1 MDYMQKLT
9 SFFRNYPDFAST
21 IFVLL
26 LVIGFVFAGQA
37 DLAYGLIVGFSG
49 IIGLKMFIGML
60 RELRQGT
67 YGVDILAI
75 AAIASTIAVGE
86 YWATLVIVLMMT
98 GGEALEDFAG
108 RRAKAEL
115 TALLERA
122 PTITHKR
129 NASGELEDTA
139 IDEVKV
145 DDELVIKPG
154 EIIPVDAVIIEGT
167 SLIDESS
174 LTGESVPVE
183 KSPGE
188 ELLSGSLNGDSVLTV
203 RALRT
208 AENSQ
213 YAQIIELVKAAGSTQ
228 APFVRLAD
236 RYAVPFTFISFAIA
250 GVAWYISG
258 DAVRFAEV
266 LVVATPCPLL
276 LAAPIAMISGMSR
289 AAKHGIIV
297 KSGAVLEKLARV
309 KTAAFDKTGTLTKGL
324 LSVQSIHPV
333 DTVSEVELLALAA
346 SAELIS
352 AHIMAETLVNEAKN
366 RNISLLDTDESR
378 EITAQGVTTTID
390 GKSIFVGKLSF
401 LRDMGVAIPRDIKLH
416 TDTAVYV
423 ARSGEFIGS
432 ITLADTVR
440 ENSKSTLEKLVA
452 LGVPHSLMLTGDNK
466 QTAEKIAASLGISDV
481 RAECL
486 PKDKVEAVT
495 TFPHRPV
502 MMTGDG
508 VNDAPVLAASDVG
521 IAMGARGATAASES
535 ADVVILL
542 DDISR
547 VSRAVDI
554 AQHTIRIATESIV
567 IGILI
572 SIVLMIIAATGA
584 IPAVVGAGLQ
594 EVVDVIVIINAL
606 RAHGSWRKLTAV
618 ETGAGIQSA
627 A

>member
-1 MDYMQKLT
+1 MQKLT

-21 IFVLL
+21 IFVLV
-26 LVIGFVFAGQA
+26 LVIGFVLAGQT
-37 DLAYGLIVGFSG
+37 DIGYGLIVGFSG
-49 IIGLKMFIGML
+49 VIGLKMLVGMIK
-60 RELRQGT
+60 EFSEGT

-122 PTITHKR
+122 PTTTHRKTS
-129 NASGELEDTA
+129 SGMEDIP
-139 IDEVKV
+139 IDEVQEN
-145 DDELVIKPG
+145 DELVVKPG
-154 EIIPVDAVIIEGT
+154 EIIPVDAVILEGT
-167 SLIDESS
+167 SSIDESS
-174 LTGESVPVE
+174 LTGESLPVE
-183 KSPGE
+183 KNPGE
-188 ELLSGSLNGDSVLTV
+188 ELLSGSVNGEVVLTV

-213 YAQIIELVKAAGSTQ
+213 YAQIVELVKAAGSTQ

-236 RYAVPFTFISFAIA
+236 RYAVPFTIISFAIA
-250 GVAWYISG
+250 GFAWYISG

-289 AAKHGIIV
+289 AAKHGIII
-297 KSGAVLEKLARV
+297 KSGAILEKLARV
-309 KTAAFDKTGTLTKGL
+309 KTAAFDKTGTLTQGL
-324 LSVQSIHPV
+324 LSVQSIHPAEG
-333 DTVSEVELLALAA
+333 VSETELLALAA
-346 SAELIS
+346 SAELVS
-352 AHIMAETLVNEAKN
+352 AHILAETLVNEAKI
-366 RNISLLDTDESR
+366 RNIPLLDTDESR

-390 GKSIFVGKLSF
+390 GQPVLVGKLSF
-401 LRDMGVAIPRDIKLH
+401 LKEMGVAVPEEVTLH
-416 TDTAVYV
+416 TDTAVYA
-423 ARSGEFIGS
+423 ARNGEFIGS

-440 ENSKSTLEKLVA
+440 ENSKSTLEKLKL
-452 LGVPHSLMLTGDNK
+452 LGIEHSLMLTGDNR
-466 QTAEKIAASLGISDV
+466 QTAEKIAVTLGISDI

-495 TFPHRPV
+495 SFPYRPV

-547 VSRAVDI
+547 VARAVEV
-554 AQHTIRIATESIV
+554 AQHTIHIATQSIV
-567 IGILI
+567 IGIVI
-572 SIVLMIIAATGA
+572 SILLMIIAATGA

-594 EVVDVIVIINAL
+594 EIVDGIVIINAL
-606 RAHGSWRKLTAV
+606 RAHGSWRKLSNLPAKTH
-618 ETGAGIQSA
+618 TQPGM
-627 A
+627 

>member
-1 MDYMQKLT
+1 MQKLT

-21 IFVLL
+21 LFVLL
-26 LVIGFVFAGQA
+26 WVIGFIFADQT
-37 DLAYGLIVGFSG
+37 DLGYGLIVGFSG
-49 IIGLKMFIGML
+49 VIGLKMLIGMVKEL
-60 RELRQGT
+60 REGT

-75 AAIASTIAVGE
+75 AAIAATIAVGE

-122 PTITHKR
+122 PTSTHRKTS
-129 NASGELEDTA
+129 SGALEDIP
-139 IDEVKV
+139 IDEVQE
-145 DDELVIKPG
+145 DDELVVKPG
-154 EIIPVDAVIIEGT
+154 EIIPVDAVILEGT
-167 SLIDESS
+167 SSIDESS
-174 LTGESVPVE
+174 LTGESLPVE
-183 KSPGE
+183 KNPGE
-188 ELLSGSLNGDSVLTV
+188 ELLSGSVNGESVLTV

-213 YAQIIELVKAAGSTQ
+213 YAQIVELVKAAGSTQ

-236 RYAVPFTFISFAIA
+236 RYAVPFTIISFAIA
-250 GVAWYISG
+250 GFAWYLSS

-289 AAKHGIIV
+289 AAKHGIII
-297 KSGAVLEKLARV
+297 KSGAILEKLARV
-309 KTAAFDKTGTLTKGL
+309 KTAAFDKTGTLTQGL
-324 LSVQSIHPV
+324 LSVQSIHPAEG
-333 DTVSEVELLALAA
+333 VSETELLALAA
-346 SAELIS
+346 SAELVS
-352 AHIMAETLVNEAKN
+352 AHILAETLVNEAKN
-366 RNISLLDTDESR
+366 RNIPLLDTDESR

-390 GKSIFVGKLSF
+390 GEPILVGKLSF
-401 LRDMGVAIPRDIKLH
+401 LKEMGVVVPKETKLH
-416 TDTAVYV
+416 TDTAVYA

-440 ENSKSTLEKLVA
+440 ENSKSTLEKLRS
-452 LGVPHSLMLTGDNK
+452 LGVQHSLMLTGDNR
-466 QTAEKIAASLGISDV
+466 QTAEKIATALGISDI

-495 TFPHRPV
+495 SFPHQPV

-521 IAMGARGATAASES
+521 VAMGARGATAASES

-547 VSRAVDI
+547 VARAVEV
-554 AQHTIRIATESIV
+554 AQHTIHIATQSIV
-567 IGILI
+567 IGIII

-594 EVVDVIVIINAL
+594 EIVDVIVIINAL
-606 RAHGSWRKLTAV
+606 RAHGSWQKLSSLQAKTR
-618 ETGAGIQSA
+618 IQSA
-627 A
+627 V

>member
-1 MDYMQKLT
+1 MGQSK
-9 SFFRNYPDFAST
+9 
-21 IFVLL
+21 
-26 LVIGFVFAGQA
+26 IG
-37 DLAYGLIVGFSG
+37 YGVIVGFSSL
-49 IIGLKMFIGML
+49 IGLKMLFEMIQ
-60 RELRQGT
+60 ELRQGV

-75 AAIASTIAVGE
+75 VAIASTIAVGE

-98 GGEALEDFAG
+98 GGKSLEDFAG

-115 TALLERA
+115 TALLDHA
-122 PTITHKR
+122 PTITHRK
-129 NASGELEDTA
+129 NSDGTLEDTPIDA
-139 IDEVKV
+139 IRE

-154 EIIPVDAVIIEGT
+154 EIIPVDAVVVEG
-167 SLIDESS
+167 SSSVDESS
-174 LTGESVPVE
+174 LTGESLPVDKVP
-183 KSPGE
+183 GD
-188 ELLSGSLNGDSVLTV
+188 ELMSGSVNGEAVLTV

-213 YAQIIELVKAAGSTQ
+213 YAQIVELIKAAGSTQ

-236 RYAVPFTFISFAIA
+236 HYAVPFTAISFLIA
-250 GVAWYISG
+250 GLAWYMSG
-258 DAVRFAEV
+258 EAVRFAEV

-289 AAKHGIIV
+289 AAKHGIII
-297 KSGAVLEKLARV
+297 KSGAVLEKLAGV

-324 LSVQSIHPV
+324 LSVRSIHP
-333 DTVSEVELLALAA
+333 TEHVSETELLALAA

-390 GKSIFVGKLSF
+390 GQPILVGKLAF
-401 LRDMGVAIPRDIKLH
+401 LRESGVSIPRHITAH
-416 TDTAVYV
+416 SDTAIYV
-423 ARSGEFIGS
+423 ARNGEFIGS

-440 ENSKSTLEKLVA
+440 ENSKSTLEKLMA
-452 LGVPHSLMLTGDNK
+452 LGIEHSLMLTGDNK

-547 VSRAVDI
+547 VPRAVEI
-554 AQHTIRIATESIV
+554 AQHTIRIATQSIV

-594 EVVDVIVIINAL
+594 EVVDVIVILNAL
-606 RAHGSWRKLTAV
+606 RAHGSWRKLT
-618 ETGAGIQSA
+618 TIKTSTRIQPA

>member
-1 MDYMQKLT
+1 MQKLT

-26 LVIGFVFAGQA
+26 LVVGLALAGQT
-37 DLAYGLIVGFSG
+37 DIGYGLIVGFSG
-49 IIGLKMFIGML
+49 VIGLKMLIGMIKKFS
-60 RELRQGT
+60 EGT

-75 AAIASTIAVGE
+75 AAIAATIAVGE
-86 YWATLVIVLMMT
+86 YWATLVIVLMMA

-122 PTITHKR
+122 PTITHRKTQ
-129 NASGELEDTA
+129 SGVVDIP
-139 IDEVKV
+139 IDEVQEN
-145 DDELVIKPG
+145 DELVVKPG
-154 EIIPVDAVIIEGT
+154 EIIPVDAVILEGN
-167 SLIDESS
+167 SSIDESS
-174 LTGESVPVE
+174 LTGESLPVE

-188 ELLSGSLNGDSVLTV
+188 ELLSGSVNGDAVLTV

-213 YAQIIELVKAAGSTQ
+213 YAQIVELVKAAGSTQ

-236 RYAVPFTFISFAIA
+236 RYAVPFTIISFSIA
-250 GVAWYISG
+250 GFAWYISG

-289 AAKHGIIV
+289 AAKHGIII
-297 KSGAVLEKLARV
+297 KSGAILEKLARV
-309 KTAAFDKTGTLTKGL
+309 KTAAFDKTGTLTQGL
-324 LSVQSIHPV
+324 LNVQSIHPAEG
-333 DTVSEVELLALAA
+333 VSETELLALAA
-346 SAELIS
+346 SAELVS
-352 AHIMAETLVNEAKN
+352 AHILAETLVNEAKN
-366 RNISLLDTDESR
+366 RNIPLLDTDESR

-390 GKSIFVGKLSF
+390 GQPILVGKLSF
-401 LRDMGVAIPRDIKLH
+401 LKEMGVAIPKEVALH
-416 TDTAVYV
+416 TDTAVYA

-432 ITLADTVR
+432 ITLADTAR
-440 ENSKSTLEKLVA
+440 ENAKSTLEKLKS
-452 LGVPHSLMLTGDNK
+452 LGIRHSLMLTGDNR
-466 QTAEKIAASLGISDV
+466 QTAEKIATTLGISDI

-495 TFPHRPV
+495 SFPYRPI

-547 VSRAVDI
+547 VSRAVEI
-554 AQHTIRIATESIV
+554 AQHTIRIATQSIV
-567 IGILI
+567 IGIII

-594 EVVDVIVIINAL
+594 EIVDVIVILNAL
-606 RAHGSWRKLTAV
+606 RAHGSWRKIATAQ
-618 ETGAGIQSA
+618 TITRIQPGI
-627 A
+627 

>member
-1 MDYMQKLT
+1 MQKLT

-21 IFVLL
+21 IVILL
-26 LVIGFVFAGQA
+26 LVIGFVISSQA
-37 DLAYGLIVGFSG
+37 DIGYGLIVGFSG
-49 IIGLKMFIGML
+49 IIGLKMLVGMIKEF
-60 RELRQGT
+60 REGT
-67 YGVDILAI
+67 YGVDILAV
-75 AAIASTIAVGE
+75 AAIAATIAVNE

-122 PTITHKR
+122 PTTTHRKTQ
-129 NASGELEDTA
+129 AGIEDIP
-139 IDEVKV
+139 IDEVKEN
-145 DDELVIKPG
+145 DELVVKPG
-154 EIIPVDAVIIEGT
+154 EIIPVDAVILEGT
-167 SLIDESS
+167 SSIDESS
-174 LTGESVPVE
+174 LTGESLPVE
-183 KSPGE
+183 KAPGE
-188 ELLSGSLNGDSVLTV
+188 ELLSGSVNGEAVLTI

-213 YAQIIELVKAAGSTQ
+213 YAQIVELVKAAGSTQ

-236 RYAVPFTFISFAIA
+236 RYAVPFTIISFAIA
-250 GVAWYISG
+250 GFAWYISG

-309 KTAAFDKTGTLTKGL
+309 QTAAFDKTGTLTKGL
-324 LSVQSIHPV
+324 LSIQSIHPAEG
-333 DTVSEVELLALAA
+333 VSETELLALAA
-346 SAELIS
+346 SAELVS
-352 AHIMAETLVNEAKN
+352 AHILAETLVNEAKN
-366 RNISLLDTDESR
+366 RNIQLLDTDESH

-390 GKSIFVGKLSF
+390 GQQILVGKLSF
-401 LRDMGVAIPRDIKLH
+401 LQGMGVKVSANVPLH
-416 TDTAVYV
+416 TDTAIYA
-423 ARSGEFIGS
+423 ARGKEFIGS

-440 ENSKSTLEKLVA
+440 ENATSTLEKLKS
-452 LGVPHSLMLTGDNK
+452 LGIQHSLMLTGDNH
-466 QTAEKIAASLGISDV
+466 QTAEKIAAVLGISDV

-495 TFPHRPV
+495 SFPYRPV

-521 IAMGARGATAASES
+521 VAMGARGATAASES

-547 VSRAVDI
+547 VARAVEI
-554 AQHTIRIATESIV
+554 AQRTIQIATQSIV

-572 SIVLMIIAATGA
+572 SVLLMIIAATGA

-594 EVVDVIVIINAL
+594 EVVDGIVIINAL
-606 RAHGSWRKLTAV
+606 RAHGSWRKAAATQA
-618 ETGAGIQSA
+618 TIHIQ
-627 A
+627 

>member
-1 MDYMQKLT
+1 MQKLT
-9 SFFRNYPDFAST
+9 LFFRNYPDFAST
-21 IFVLL
+21 IVILFLVVGFVLS
-26 LVIGFVFAGQA
+26 GQA
-37 DLAYGLIVGFSG
+37 DIGYGLIVGFSG
-49 IIGLKMFIGML
+49 IIGLKMLVGMIKEF
-60 RELRQGT
+60 REGT
-67 YGVDILAI
+67 YGVDILAV
-75 AAIASTIAVGE
+75 AAIAATIAVNE

-122 PTITHKR
+122 PTTTHRKTQT
-129 NASGELEDTA
+129 GIEDIP
-139 IDEVKV
+139 IDEVKEN
-145 DDELVIKPG
+145 DELVVKPG
-154 EIIPVDAVIIEGT
+154 EIIPVDAVILEGT
-167 SLIDESS
+167 SSIDESS
-174 LTGESVPVE
+174 LTGESLPVE
-183 KSPGE
+183 KAPGE
-188 ELLSGSLNGDSVLTV
+188 ELLSGSVNGEAVLTI

-213 YAQIIELVKAAGSTQ
+213 YAQIVELVKAAGSTQ

-236 RYAVPFTFISFAIA
+236 RYAVPFTIISFAIA
-250 GVAWYISG
+250 GFAWYISG

-309 KTAAFDKTGTLTKGL
+309 QTAAFDKTGTLTKGL
-324 LSVQSIHPV
+324 LSVQSIHPAEG
-333 DTVSEVELLALAA
+333 VSETELLALAA
-346 SAELIS
+346 SAELVS
-352 AHIMAETLVNEAKN
+352 AHILAETLVNEAKN
-366 RNISLLDTDESR
+366 RNIPLLDTDESR

-390 GKSIFVGKLSF
+390 GQQILVGKLSF
-401 LRDMGVAIPRDIKLH
+401 LQEMGVKVSANVPLH
-416 TDTAVYV
+416 TDTAIYA
-423 ARSGEFIGS
+423 ARGKEFIGS

-440 ENSKSTLEKLVA
+440 ENATSTLEKLKS
-452 LGVPHSLMLTGDNK
+452 LGIKHSLMLTGDNH
-466 QTAEKIAASLGISDV
+466 QTAEKIAAVLGISDV

-495 TFPHRPV
+495 SFPYRPV

-521 IAMGARGATAASES
+521 VAMGARGATAASES

-547 VSRAVDI
+547 VARAVEI
-554 AQHTIRIATESIV
+554 AQRTIQIATQSIV

-572 SIVLMIIAATGA
+572 SVLLMIIAATGA

-594 EVVDVIVIINAL
+594 EVVDGIVIINAL
-606 RAHGSWRKLTAV
+606 RAHGSWRKAAATQA
-618 ETGAGIQSA
+618 TIHIQ
-627 A
+627 

>member
-1 MDYMQKLT
+1 MKKLV

-21 IFVLL
+21 IFISF
-26 LVIGFVFAGQA
+26 LVISLIFMGQSKIG
-37 DLAYGLIVGFSG
+37 YGVIVGFSSL
-49 IIGLKMFIGML
+49 IGLKMLFEMIQ
-60 RELRQGT
+60 ELRQGV

-75 AAIASTIAVGE
+75 VAIASTIAVGE

-98 GGEALEDFAG
+98 GGKSLEDFAG

-115 TALLERA
+115 TALLDHA
-122 PTITHKR
+122 PTITHRK
-129 NASGELEDTA
+129 NSDGTLEDTPIDA
-139 IDEVKV
+139 IRE

-154 EIIPVDAVIIEGT
+154 EIIPVDAVVVEG
-167 SLIDESS
+167 SSSVDESS
-174 LTGESVPVE
+174 LTGESLPVDKVP
-183 KSPGE
+183 GD
-188 ELLSGSLNGDSVLTV
+188 ELMSGSVNGEAVLTV

-213 YAQIIELVKAAGSTQ
+213 YAQIVELIKAAGSTQ

-236 RYAVPFTFISFAIA
+236 HYAVPFTAISFLIA
-250 GVAWYISG
+250 GLAWYMSG
-258 DAVRFAEV
+258 EAVRFAEV

-289 AAKHGIIV
+289 AAKHGIII
-297 KSGAVLEKLARV
+297 KSGAVLEKLAGV

-324 LSVQSIHPV
+324 LSVRSIHP
-333 DTVSEVELLALAA
+333 TEHVSETELLALAA

-390 GKSIFVGKLSF
+390 GQPILVGKLAF
-401 LRDMGVAIPRDIKLH
+401 LRESGVSIPRHITAH
-416 TDTAVYV
+416 SDTAIYV

-440 ENSKSTLEKLVA
+440 ENSKDTIEKLFA
-452 LGVPHSLMLTGDNK
+452 LGVQHSLMLTGDNK
-466 QTAEKIAASLGISDV
+466 ETAEKIAAYIGISNIH
-481 RAECL
+481 AECL

-495 TFPHRPV
+495 AFPHRPV

-547 VSRAVDI
+547 VSRAVEI
-554 AQHTIRIATESIV
+554 AQHTIRIATQSIL
-567 IGILI
+567 IGITI
-572 SIVLMIIAATGA
+572 SVILMIIAATGA
-584 IPAVVGAGLQ
+584 IPAVVGAALQ
-594 EVVDVIVIINAL
+594 EVVDVIVILNAL
-606 RAHGSWRKLTAV
+606 RAHGSWKKLTRVQTSAH
-618 ETGAGIQSA
+618 IQSA

>member
-1 MDYMQKLT
+1 MQKLT

-21 IFVLL
+21 IVILFLVVGFVLS
-26 LVIGFVFAGQA
+26 GQA
-37 DLAYGLIVGFSG
+37 DIGYGLIVGFSG
-49 IIGLKMFIGML
+49 IIGLKMLVGMIKEF
-60 RELRQGT
+60 REGT
-67 YGVDILAI
+67 YGVDILAV
-75 AAIASTIAVGE
+75 AAIAATIAVNE

-115 TALLERA
+115 TALLERT
-122 PTITHKR
+122 PTTTHRKTQ
-129 NASGELEDTA
+129 AGIEDIP
-139 IDEVKV
+139 IDEVKEN
-145 DDELVIKPG
+145 DELVVKPG
-154 EIIPVDAVIIEGT
+154 EIIPVDAVILEGT
-167 SLIDESS
+167 SSIDESS
-174 LTGESVPVE
+174 LTGESLPVE
-183 KSPGE
+183 KTPGE
-188 ELLSGSLNGDSVLTV
+188 ELLSGSVNGEAVLTI

-213 YAQIIELVKAAGSTQ
+213 YAQIVELVKAAGSTQ

-236 RYAVPFTFISFAIA
+236 RYAVPFTIISFAIA
-250 GVAWYISG
+250 GFAWYISG

-309 KTAAFDKTGTLTKGL
+309 QTAAFDKTGTLTKGL
-324 LSVQSIHPV
+324 LSVQSIHPAEG
-333 DTVSEVELLALAA
+333 VSETELLALAA
-346 SAELIS
+346 SAELVS
-352 AHIMAETLVNEAKN
+352 AHILAETLVNEAKN
-366 RNISLLDTDESR
+366 RNIPLLDTDESR

-390 GKSIFVGKLSF
+390 GQQILVGKLSF
-401 LRDMGVAIPRDIKLH
+401 LQEMGVKVSANVPLH
-416 TDTAVYV
+416 TDTAIYA
-423 ARSGEFIGS
+423 ARGKEFIGS

-440 ENSKSTLEKLVA
+440 ENAASTLEKLKS
-452 LGVPHSLMLTGDNK
+452 LGIQHSLMLTGDNH
-466 QTAEKIAASLGISDV
+466 QTAEKIAAVLGISDV

-495 TFPHRPV
+495 SFPYRPV

-521 IAMGARGATAASES
+521 VAMGARGATAASES

-547 VSRAVDI
+547 VARAVEI
-554 AQHTIRIATESIV
+554 AQRTIQIATQSIV

-572 SIVLMIIAATGA
+572 SVLLMIIAATGA

-594 EVVDVIVIINAL
+594 EVVDGIVIINAL
-606 RAHGSWRKLTAV
+606 RAHGSWRKAAATQA
-618 ETGAGIQSA
+618 TIHIQ
-627 A
+627 